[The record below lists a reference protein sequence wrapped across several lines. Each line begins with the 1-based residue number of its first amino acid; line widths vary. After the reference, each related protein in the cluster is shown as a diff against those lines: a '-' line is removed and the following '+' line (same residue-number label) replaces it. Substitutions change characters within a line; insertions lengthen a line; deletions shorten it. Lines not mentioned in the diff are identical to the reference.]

1 MWVFKVEF
9 VEPATSFEDVAGLRE
24 IKKSLRGLAS
34 STRLSI
40 KKTELD
46 LKNPSPSILLYGPSG
61 IGKSLLAVAMAKECE
76 AQFTTIDC
84 YQLLFGCTAWCNM
97 SNTDKVK
104 FLFSEAEKN
113 APSIIFFE
121 GVDTFSSKSPYLE
134 SAFNQLL
141 RELDKPRSEV
151 MIIGSATK
159 PEEIP
164 WGLFRR
170 FSYKLE
176 VTLPDEVARREII
189 KIQLINYGANP
200 EEPKLVEIEDV
211 TAVIEA
217 LTKITEGSS
226 GEEIIDVCQR
236 AVLHAIGEFF
246 EHHEKI
252 ILKLFNFEI
261 ALEEI
266 KQERKNR
273 L

>member
-1 MWVFKVEF
+1 MMKYNVHF
-9 VEPATSFEDVAGLRE
+9 VKSPASFDDVVGLE
-24 IKKSLRGLAS
+24 ETKTTLRHIAS
-34 STRLSI
+34 STNLSI

-46 LKNPSPSILLYGPSG
+46 LKSISPSVLLYGPTG
-61 IGKSLLAVAMAKECE
+61 TGKSLLTAAMAKECE
-76 AQFTTIDC
+76 AQFTSIDC
-84 YQLLFGCTAWCNM
+84 YQLLFGCTAWSNLN
-97 SNTDKVK
+97 NTDKVK

-121 GVDTFSSKSPYLE
+121 GVDTFSSNSPYLE

-141 RELDKPRSEV
+141 KEFDKPRSGV

-159 PEEIP
+159 QEEIP

-189 KIQLINYGANP
+189 KIHLINYGAHP

-211 TAVIEA
+211 AAVIEA
-217 LTKITEGSS
+217 LAKITAGSS
-226 GEEIIDVCQR
+226 GEEIKDVCQR
-236 AVLHAIGEFF
+236 AVVNAIGEFF